1 MVAGFKAGFN
11 VKLTQTPRRRP
22 KLTEAEATLGELAKR
37 FTDFRT
43 TGAAFNT
50 VAVSGIFTATQKEW
64 ACSLVESQLLDPEA
78 EPDPALFMCTSFG
91 SSSFYGPGA
100 ICPVAVAPMHP
111 STCQKMQITK
121 LKGVLCSRFAS
132 WSTSTTFPQHMC
144 TCLIRLL

>member
-78 EPDPALFMCTSFG
+78 EPDPALFMCG
-91 SSSFYGPGA
+91 SWWVHQFLRTWCNMSWRGTA
-100 ICPVAVAPMHP
+100 QVAQAVPDYADE
-111 STCQKMQITK
+111 QISCA
-121 LKGVLCSRFAS
+121 L
-132 WSTSTTFPQHMC
+132 
-144 TCLIRLL
+144 